1 MSSGTVVMAVLI
13 LLEMDSWLCSFSCN
27 VSIIYWDSLH
37 HRSIINSHKFELLI
51 QALFAAF
58 CQLKKNEV
66 PWDVYGFIYFYPC
79 YKAFVSFTGQN
90 SKANVRI
97 TFSTNLIHTLGII
110 LWEWYVKYFVF
121 WHTYSHL
128 KEDIPVPTVPRAF

>member
-1 MSSGTVVMAVLI
+1 MVMAVLI

-37 HRSIINSHKFELLI
+37 HKEYYQFTQVWTTYTSIVCSFLS
-51 QALFAAF
+51 A
-58 CQLKKNEV
+58 KKNEV
-66 PWDVYGFIYFYPC
+66 PWDVYGLIYFYPC

-97 TFSTNLIHTLGII
+97 TFSTNFIHTLGII

-128 KEDIPVPTVPRAF
+128 KKDIHVPTVSRVFFF